1 MGTSTGDDAA
11 VWRIANDRA
20 LVSTVDFFTPVVD
33 DARTW
38 GMIAAAN
45 SASDIYAMGGRP
57 LFALNVAGWPRD
69 LLSLDLLGE
78 ALSGASEVAARGG
91 WVVAGGHTVD
101 APEPFLGQAVT
112 GEVHPD
118 QMLTNDAA
126 RPGDVLIL
134 TKAIGTGLITTAMK
148 RMPSTA
154 IAVGG
159 ALFDSYRA
167 AVASMTTLNDVSAQ
181 VAVRH
186 GVRCGTDITGFGLL
200 GHLHKLALGS
210 GVSLDLDVAGVPLLP
225 GVDRLRDEGFAP
237 GGTARNVEFVDSFI
251 DWVANRARWESLLA
265 DPQTSGGL
273 VLCVAAGSAEAVLA
287 SAVDA
292 GLQPSVI
299 GFASTGRPGT
309 ITVR

>member
-1 MGTSTGDDAA
+1 MGTATGDDAA
-11 VWRIANDRA
+11 VWRIASDRA

-69 LLSLDLLGE
+69 LLPLDLLGE
-78 ALSGASEVAARGG
+78 ALAGASEVAARGG

-112 GEVHPD
+112 GEVHPER
-118 QMLTNDAA
+118 MMTNDAA
-126 RPGDVLIL
+126 RPGDVLVL

-148 RMPSTA
+148 RLPAEA
-154 IAVGG
+154 ISVGG
-159 ALFDSYRA
+159 VLAEAYAA
-167 AVASMTTLNDVSAQ
+167 AVASMTTLNDIAGDVG
-181 VAVRH
+181 VRH

-210 GVSLDLDVAGVPLLP
+210 GVSLTLEAPAIPLLP
-225 GVDRLRDEGFAP
+225 GVEGLRDGGFVP
-237 GGTARNVEFVDSFI
+237 GGTARNLEFVETFVEWAVD
-251 DWVANRARWESLLA
+251 RARWESLLG

-273 VLCVAAGSAEAVLA
+273 VLCVAAERADALVA
-287 SAVDA
+287 SAIDA
-292 GLQPSVI
+292 GLCPAVI
-299 GFASTGRPGT
+299 GSVAAGRVGA

>member
-1 MGTSTGDDAA
+1 MGTATGDDAA
-11 VWRIANDRA
+11 VWRIAEGRA

-45 SASDIYAMGGRP
+45 SASDVYAMGGRP

-69 LLSLDLLGE
+69 LLPLDLLGE
-78 ALSGASEVAARGG
+78 ALAGASEVAARGG
-91 WVVAGGHTVD
+91 WVVTGGHTVD

-112 GEVHPD
+112 GEVHPGR
-118 QMLTNDAA
+118 MITNDAA

-134 TKAIGTGLITTAMK
+134 TKAIGTGLVTTALK
-148 RMPSTA
+148 RLPAAA
-154 IAVGG
+154 IAEGG
-159 ALFDSYRA
+159 VLADAYKA
-167 AVASMTTLNDVSAQ
+167 AVASMTTLNDVGAE

-210 GVSLDLDVAGVPLLP
+210 AISLELDVANIPLLP
-225 GVDRLRDEGFAP
+225 DVEALRDEGFVP
-237 GGTARNVEFVDSFI
+237 GGTARNLEFVETFV
-251 DWVANRARWESLLA
+251 DWVAGRARWESVLA

-273 VLCVAAGSAEAVLA
+273 VLCIAAERTDAFLM

-292 GLQPSVI
+292 GLRPAVI
-299 GFASTGRPGT
+299 GSVRTGRPGA